1 MKKVTGLMA
10 GLAAVLML
18 ASCATTAKTTTA
30 KTTTAKTTTTAATS
44 AVPEH
49 GVIYSGEVSKNNFV
63 LADNHTYGKNFQFQN
78 GMGRILPKDYKPQ
91 VGDVIKLHIEGT
103 MNKAIA
109 MGTGDDNDAANPFS
123 IQATISD
130 VSPAASYWK
139 LLASKWFKYTTAVN
153 AGDSF
158 TFDMEFP
165 VAVAATG
172 KAGSGCADLII
183 GTNNQQTEAVIITTT
198 KFTYEITRP

>member
-1 MKKVTGLMA
+1 MKKVLGFVATV
-10 GLAAVLML
+10 AVALML
-18 ASCATTAKTTTA
+18 SSCASTEKTVAKTATKATTATATTA
-30 KTTTAKTTTTAATS
+30 

-49 GVIYSGEVSKNNFV
+49 GVIYSGEVTKNNFV
-63 LADNHTYGKNFQFQN
+63 ITDNHTYGKNFQFQN
-78 GMGRILPKDYKPQ
+78 GMGRILPKDYIPQ

-139 LLASKWFKYTTAVN
+139 LLASKWFKYTTAIN

-165 VAVAATG
+165 IAVAATG
-172 KAGSGCADLII
+172 KAGNGCADLIVA
-183 GTNNQQTEAVIITTT
+183 TNNQQKEAVIMATT